1 MRNFCCVNFLK
12 KLFTWCVKQ
21 KKWIHSVVGVFPK
34 ALWRINFLF
43 CREQKYSDCTFFYRH
58 FAVEW
63 ILSFARLLIP
73 LLCVRSQ
80 VTEVYDEIFPLLLA
94 NKKNNFYHDML
105 NCLSF
110 IVNVKA
116 MLCCASNIHRNHST
130 MRGFFFLLYA
140 TIKWCIIIIIF
151 YFMSSDNK
159 TLRVEEKNDLFS
171 WKRKHPRRNV

>member
-1 MRNFCCVNFLK
+1 MECF
-12 KLFTWCVKQ
+12 Q
-21 KKWIHSVVGVFPK
+21 KPYQGSISY
-34 ALWRINFLF
+34 F

-130 MRGFFFLLYA
+130 MRGFFLLYA

-159 TLRVEEKNDLFS
+159 TLGVEEKMTYSHENVSTPAEMYKKSFNAKSVMHIFS
-171 WKRKHPRRNV
+171 SEV